1 MRITPTAID
10 GVLILEPKRFGDER
24 GVFTETFKADA
35 LAEAGFAA
43 PFIQDNCARSGA
55 RGVVRGL
62 HMQRA
67 PHAQD
72 KLIRCSR
79 GRIYDVAVD
88 CRPGSATFGRHV
100 GLELTAS
107 NWLQLLVPQGFAH
120 GYATLEEDCEVLY
133 KVTAPYA
140 PAEEEGLLW
149 SDPAL
154 GIDWPIAPAEA
165 TVNPRDG
172 AWPTLAAWSAGR
184 G

>member
-35 LAEAGFAA
+35 LAEAGFAT
-43 PFIQDNCARSGA
+43 PFTQDNCARSGA

-62 HMQRA
+62 HMQRE

-100 GLELTAS
+100 ALELTAS
-107 NWLQLLVPQGFAH
+107 NWLQLLVPRGFAH

-165 TVNPRDG
+165 TVNARDQ
-172 AWPTLAAWSAGR
+172 AWPTLAAWAADR